1 MKSPYFSYFAK
12 LRNFPIIIF
21 PSGINGFGEHILKS
35 GTASSTLACPPFT
48 DMAFEAKPI
57 VRVAL
62 EPRQPSQ
69 LQQLVEGMKLL
80 NQADPCVQVMVQ
92 ESGTNQWAKKI
103 V

>member
-1 MKSPYFSYFAK
+1 MK
-12 LRNFPIIIF
+12 L
-21 PSGINGFGEHILKS
+21 FGTGSISLV
-35 GTASSTLACPPFT
+35 CPPFT

-69 LQQLVEGMKLL
+69 LQLLVNGMKLL

-92 ESGTNQWAKKI
+92 ESGSLH
-103 V
+103 